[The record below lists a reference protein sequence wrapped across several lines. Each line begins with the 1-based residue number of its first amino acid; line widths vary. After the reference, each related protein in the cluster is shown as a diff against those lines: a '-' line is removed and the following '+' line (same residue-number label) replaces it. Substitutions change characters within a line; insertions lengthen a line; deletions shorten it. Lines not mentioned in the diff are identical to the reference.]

1 MVESGGHR
9 ARSVVRWNGTVE
21 VHLVRREPTIGI
33 IANPVSARDIRRV
46 VANANNLQIA
56 DRVNIVLRVL
66 ASAGSCGIGRVF
78 MMPDKGGICAMLSRS
93 LERER
98 RLNHHFPEVAFLDL
112 EVNSTVEDTFAA
124 AQMMRAA
131 GVAAIVVL
139 GGDGTHRAVAR
150 ECGDVPIAGLST
162 GTNNAFPQMREP
174 TIVGMAVGLYAS
186 GRLPASQALTPNK
199 VLEVFVN
206 RRREIALVDV
216 VIATDRFVGARALWK
231 TESLRSLYV
240 TYADPEVIGM
250 SAIAG
255 LLEPVG
261 RREPGG
267 CVVELREDP
276 ARRKLTLL
284 VPIAPGTVR
293 PVGIGSWQRM
303 EADRTFRVDQD
314 AGVVALDGERELTF
328 DPGDTVTVTLRENAF
343 RTVDV
348 SRCLQVAAAD
358 GLFRLPAHSPTAH

>member
-1 MVESGGHR
+1 M
-9 ARSVVRWNGTVE
+9 ARV
-21 VHLVRREPTIGI
+21 PTIGV

-56 DRVNIVLRVL
+56 DRVNIVLRLL
-66 ASAGSCGIGRVF
+66 AAAGSCGVGKVL
-78 MMPDKGGICAMLSRS
+78 MMPDMGGICAMLSRS

-98 RLNHHFPEVAFLDL
+98 SQSHHFPEVEFLDID
-112 EVNSTVEDTFAA
+112 VNSTVEDTFRA
-124 AQMMRAA
+124 AQTMRAA

-174 TIVGMAVGLYAS
+174 TITGLAVGLYAS
-186 GRLPASQALTPNK
+186 GRLPASEALVPNK
-199 VLEVFVN
+199 ILEVSIN
-206 RRREIALVDV
+206 GRRDIALVDA
-216 VIATDRFVGARALWK
+216 VISTDRYVGARALWR

-240 TYADPEVIGM
+240 AYADPEAIGM

-267 CVVELREDP
+267 CAVDLCEDP
-276 ARRKLTLL
+276 ERRKLTLL
-284 VPIAPGTVR
+284 VPIAPGMVR
-293 PVGIGSWQRM
+293 PVGIGSWQKM
-303 EADRTFRVDQD
+303 DADRTFVVDQE

-328 DPGDTVTVTLRENAF
+328 NAGDVVTITLRENAF

-348 SRCLQVAAAD
+348 SRCLHVAAAD
-358 GLFRLPAHSPTAH
+358 GLFRLPAR